1 MQSLLLVIYFVYLD
15 REVHRNPFYVV
26 IQELGLFFDEYL
38 INLFRKSEEEVG
50 SAGEQPI
57 SNKIYG
63 FGYSSP
69 NRELFYCI
77 HCLLW
82 LKKLKFL

>member
-1 MQSLLLVIYFVYLD
+1 MQESGMFFDEYFVYLSN
-15 REVHRNPFYVV
+15 R
-26 IQELGLFFDEYL
+26 
-38 INLFRKSEEEVG
+38 SEEEVG
-50 SAGEQPI
+50 SAGEHPT

-82 LKKLKFL
+82 LKKLNFL